1 MEQMLEKARLEYF
14 FNNSQNRRLRRK
26 MAKNLGLMKQ
36 GWQGIKDEFPPY
48 NKPMDLG
55 IKKFKRSLR
64 KANSG
69 KKTCASSK
77 DVIEYKLRA
86 RKALSN
92 TIKEETS
99 FTNFD
104 ESKILSKEA

>member
-36 GWQGIKDEFPPY
+36 GWQNVKDEFPPY

-55 IKKFKRSLR
+55 IKKFK
-64 KANSG
+64 
-69 KKTCASSK
+69 KTGASSK
-77 DVIEYKLRA
+77 DVVEYKLRA
-86 RKALSN
+86 RKALSKQLN
-92 TIKEETS
+92 
-99 FTNFD
+99 
-104 ESKILSKEA
+104 SKEA

>member
-36 GWQGIKDEFPPY
+36 GWQSVKDEFPPY

-55 IKKFKRSLR
+55 IKKFK
-64 KANSG
+64 
-69 KKTCASSK
+69 KTGASSK
-77 DVIEYKLRA
+77 DVVEYKLKA
-86 RKALSN
+86 RKALSKQLN
-92 TIKEETS
+92 
-99 FTNFD
+99 
-104 ESKILSKEA
+104 SKEA

>member
-26 MAKNLGLMKQ
+26 MAKNLGLMKK
-36 GWQGIKDEFPPY
+36 GWQNIKDEFPPY

-69 KKTCASSK
+69 KKTGASHK
-77 DVIEYKLRA
+77 DVVEYKLIA
-86 RKALSN
+86 RKALVDN
-92 TIKEETS
+92 IKK
-99 FTNFD
+99 N
-104 ESKILSKEA
+104 KEA

>member
-36 GWQGIKDEFPPY
+36 GWQSIKDEFPPY

-55 IKKFKRSLR
+55 IKKFK
-64 KANSG
+64 
-69 KKTCASSK
+69 KTGASRK
-77 DVIEYKLRA
+77 DVVEYKLKA

-92 TIKEETS
+92 TIK
-99 FTNFD
+99 N
-104 ESKILSKEA
+104 KEA